1 VVISYLNRKKGQ
13 NPSKGGVAM
22 LFILSRTRV
31 PLWSREKPCEEAVE
45 MELTLLDYR
54 MVPSIEE
61 AKKKVWFKEW
71 FEGG

>member
-1 VVISYLNRKKGQ
+1 
-13 NPSKGGVAM
+13 M
-22 LFILSRTRV
+22 LFVVSRTRV

-45 MELTLLDYR
+45 IKLTTLDYR

-71 FEGG
+71 FEGGKS